1 MIGSGRSLLRTLLEK
16 RLATENFIAK
26 SRLDEVLE
34 SLFRRSHAFQTITVI
49 SPVFEMSQ
57 AIETV
62 VAKDTTGDAKDAIL
76 DFVEEAISRFM
87 PQPYSYFDMV
97 ALLAEKATGAE
108 DDEDVEG
115 DEDADDQEDEGNAE
129 TESHGPHLY
138 NDNLGPD
145 KFYEF
150 DEGAKGIKRFSP
162 IIITFGRLWQR
173 LGDKDNYGRKWET
186 ITRWFCE
193 FIQRLLLIGESR
205 GPMKQLLL
213 EINLETQDLWEGCP
227 SAKERKPR
235 EMFKVSHLEFPE
247 DLQGLFAERRYLLSL

>member
-16 RLATENFIAK
+16 RLATENVIAK

-34 SLFRRSHAFQTITVI
+34 SLFRRSHAFQTVTVI

-87 PQPYSYFDMV
+87 PHPYSYFDMV
-97 ALLAEKATGAE
+97 ASLAEKATDAE
-108 DDEDVEG
+108 D
-115 DEDADDQEDEGNAE
+115 DEDADDQESEGNAE

-138 NDNLGPD
+138 NDNHGPD

-150 DEGAKGIKRFSP
+150 DEAAKGIERFSP
-162 IIITFGRLWQR
+162 IVVTFGRLWQR
-173 LGDKDNYGRKWET
+173 LGDKNNYRRKWET

-205 GPMKQLLL
+205 GPMKKLLL

-227 SAKERKPR
+227 IAKERKPR
-235 EMFKVSHLEFPE
+235 EMFEVSHLEFPE